1 MVSACI
7 VLNCGGACS
16 VGKFIERMVL
26 VFKIGDHVICG
37 NKGVCVVENI
47 TTLNISGVDRDRE
60 YYILKPLYMAGSTVY
75 VPVDS
80 PQKSMRKVLER
91 GEAQKLI
98 ETIPEIPLLAITND
112 KLSEQMYRECIR
124 TNNCE
129 ELVKIIKTIYLRKQ
143 KRIQAGRK
151 VTAVDAK
158 YFHMAEDNLYG
169 ELAVSLD
176 MSRDEVE
183 GYIAAA
189 IDGREV

>member
-1 MVSACI
+1 MFSGVGRSETEWSQTVSEFA
-7 VLNCGGACS
+7 
-16 VGKFIERMVL
+16 ERMVF
-26 VFKIGDHVICG
+26 VFKIGDYVICG

-47 TTLNISGVDRDRE
+47 TTLNISGVDRERE
-60 YYILKPLYMAGSTVY
+60 YYILKPLYLTGSTVY

-80 PQKSMRKVLER
+80 PKESMRRVMER

-98 ETIPEIPLLAITND
+98 ETIPDIPLLTIPND

-129 ELVKIIKTIYLRKQ
+129 ELVKIIKTIHLRKQ

-158 YFHMAEDNLYG
+158 YFHMAVDNLYG
-169 ELAVSLD
+169 ELAVVLN

-183 GYIAAA
+183 GYIVAALDSRNA
-189 IDGREV
+189 